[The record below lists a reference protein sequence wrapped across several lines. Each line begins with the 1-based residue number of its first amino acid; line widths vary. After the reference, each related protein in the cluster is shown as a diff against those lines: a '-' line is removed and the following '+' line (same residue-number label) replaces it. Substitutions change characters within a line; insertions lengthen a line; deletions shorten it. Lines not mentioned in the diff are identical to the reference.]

1 MSRADLINEQFM
13 SRRARFYLLVAAGRH
28 IIIGLLCVFDPASF
42 SSGSYQGVI
51 DALAGIPLG
60 PAIVLWG
67 YLFLVTGAACLF
79 AAIVGKETAARAG
92 LLFSVVTTACWAG
105 GFFASIYGGTSAGY
119 TGAVIWTAVFLKD
132 ATMLRQPLRNPFEP
146 LIQKVTADLTRR
158 DK

>member
-1 MSRADLINEQFM
+1 MSRADLITEQHM

-28 IIIGLLCVFDPASF
+28 IAIGLLCVLDAGSF
-42 SSGSYQGVI
+42 TSGSYQGII

-67 YLFLVTGAACLF
+67 YLFLVTGAACLL
-79 AAIVGKETAARAG
+79 AAVVGRETLARAG

-105 GFFASIYGGTSAGY
+105 GFFASIIGGTAAGY

-158 DK
+158 NT